1 MQTQP
6 PSTDTHKAV
15 EDALSRLQ
23 EIVLDGLSHGFFEC
37 SVTCKV
43 INEKKRQLVI
53 SAGKSYHY
61 TITEDE
67 LRRSSPR
74 S

>member
-6 PSTDTHKAV
+6 SSSTAPKAV

-23 EIVLDGLSHGFFEC
+23 EIVLDGLRHGFFEC
-37 SVTCKV
+37 SVSCEV
-43 INEKKRQLVI
+43 INEKKRRLEI
-53 SAGKSYHY
+53 RAGKSYRF

-67 LRRSSPR
+67 LRRS
-74 S
+74 